1 MRISDWSS
9 DVCSSDL
16 TENNIRHQKQN
27 SRIDHRTAV
36 PAKRSP
42 EITTDRQVEQVE
54 TETVEH
60 HSQPEQIDQGGRKG
74 KRSRRIKQKAH
85 ISTRYDKINRNVQIG
100 ERRRN
105 KRRNSCEPSRRRS
118 VDRKSTRLNSRH

>member
-16 TENNIRHQKQN
+16 ASDRRVSAFVQLGEQRQRDDLDRCSQDTENNIRHQKQN

-60 HSQPEQIDQGGRKG
+60 HSQPEQISSEERSEG
-74 KRSRRIKQKAH
+74 KELG
-85 ISTRYDKINRNVQIG
+85 STCRT
-100 ERRRN
+100 
-105 KRRNSCEPSRRRS
+105 RRS
-118 VDRKSTRLNSRH
+118 P